1 MREFFHHLFLPRPS
15 NNHRP
20 KILHHQSLLFFIGIF
35 LLGSIVL
42 QVGESRFSQVLGTA
56 TNISIQKLLEETNR
70 EREGKGIQ
78 PLRLDQELSD
88 AALYKAKNMF
98 GQNYWAH
105 NSPSGDTP
113 WTFFKKAGYSYV
125 YAGENL
131 ARGFDKS
138 EEVVDAWMKS
148 SSHRE
153 NLLSSYYQDIGFAV
167 VDGELLGEKTTLVVQ
182 MFGNKS
188 TVSYQ
193 PSSQVSKQGTSKQG
207 LSSQQLAA
215 VYPSIK
221 NVPFIDNFSFSKNIG
236 IGTIALFVVVF
247 VVDMIII
254 TRRKIIRVVGHN
266 IDHIFFLGGM
276 LILLITFIKGVVL

>member
-1 MREFFHHLFLPRPS
+1 
-15 NNHRP
+15 
-20 KILHHQSLLFFIGIF
+20 
-35 LLGSIVL
+35 
-42 QVGESRFSQVLGTA
+42 
-56 TNISIQKLLEETNR
+56 
-70 EREGKGIQ
+70 
-78 PLRLDQELSD
+78 
-88 AALYKAKNMF
+88 
-98 GQNYWAH
+98 
-105 NSPSGDTP
+105 
-113 WTFFKKAGYSYV
+113 
-125 YAGENL
+125 
-131 ARGFDKS
+131 
-138 EEVVDAWMKS
+138 MKS

-193 PSSQVSKQGTSKQG
+193 SSSQVSEQGTSKQG

-221 NVPFIDNFSFSKNIG
+221 NVPFIDNFSFSKNLG